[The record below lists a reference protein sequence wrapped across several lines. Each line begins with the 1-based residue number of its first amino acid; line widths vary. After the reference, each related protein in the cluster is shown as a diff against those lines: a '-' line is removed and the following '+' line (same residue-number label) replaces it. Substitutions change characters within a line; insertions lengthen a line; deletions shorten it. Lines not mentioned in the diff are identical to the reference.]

1 MNQDRKD
8 TWEPMKSIFS
18 KVMRVGRATV
28 FTMGLAVVLTVML
41 GVATTALAAVP
52 GAPFKLGKVNAI
64 NEITK
69 LVGKANSP
77 RLVID
82 NNGSGVALSLQ
93 VQPGR
98 PPMQVNSTEKVAQLN
113 ADSLDGLDQ
122 DAFLRKS
129 GKATDADTLDRKDSS
144 DFLSSTI
151 YVRTIVSTGTGGA
164 NQLSL
169 VSLSCADGDILLSG
183 GYTSVD
189 EGTHVTRSLPSDRR
203 TWHVEWRN
211 DATADSVGTQIVCID
226 MPS

>member
-1 MNQDRKD
+1 
-8 TWEPMKSIFS
+8 MKSIFS
-18 KVMRVGRATV
+18 KVMWVGRATV
-28 FTMGLAVVLTVML
+28 FTMGLAVVLAVML

-52 GAPFKLGKVNAI
+52 GSPFKLGKVNVI
-64 NEITK
+64 NKVTK
-69 LVGKANSP
+69 LVGKANTP

-82 NNGSGVALSLQ
+82 NNGRGVALSLQ
-93 VQPGR
+93 VQPGS

-122 DAFLRKS
+122 DAFLRKT

-144 DFLSSTI
+144 DFLSATT
-151 YVRTIVSTGTGGA
+151 YGRNTVSTGTGGA

-183 GYTSVD
+183 GYTAVD

-203 TWHVEWRN
+203 TWQVEWRN
-211 DATADSVGTQIVCID
+211 DATADTVGAQILCID